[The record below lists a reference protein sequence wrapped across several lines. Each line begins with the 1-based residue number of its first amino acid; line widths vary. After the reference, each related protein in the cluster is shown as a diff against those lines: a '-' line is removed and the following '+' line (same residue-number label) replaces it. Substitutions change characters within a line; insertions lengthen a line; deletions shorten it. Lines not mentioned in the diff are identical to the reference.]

1 MSEWI
6 SVGDKLPSEIFNWV
20 LAFEDGAIGLKGYT
34 KDNGFYDPYPSVS
47 NLSGYSEITHWMPLP
62 EVPKVQDNE

>member
-6 SVGDKLPSEIFNWV
+6 SVDDGLPSDMFDWV
-20 LAFEDGAIGLKGYT
+20 LVFSDGDMGLKGYT
-34 KDNGFYDPYPSVS
+34 KDKGFYDPYPSVS

-62 EVPKVQDNE
+62 EPPKGGE